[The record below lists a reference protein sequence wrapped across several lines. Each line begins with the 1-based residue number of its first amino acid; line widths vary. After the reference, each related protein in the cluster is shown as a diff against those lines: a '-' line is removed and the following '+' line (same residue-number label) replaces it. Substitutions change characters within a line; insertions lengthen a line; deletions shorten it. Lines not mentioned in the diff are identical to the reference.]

1 MEYPTHLDYN
11 GGEYKY
17 RCLVYPNITYQK
29 DFTKDSYY
37 IIMANILKHLT
48 ELRPDI
54 FFTILTPEEMPGFQY
69 KNTEQVIYDQPSY
82 PNTMRCHFDTKRILE
97 IINYKKTDWDF
108 VYTYL
113 PEHTLQLKNLFY
125 NRTDCRPVF
134 FGYSAYIEIPETT
147 KYSMS
152 MMRTHLNGILEMNTC
167 GVNSQAVKDT
177 IIKNAVGF
185 LGMKQI
191 ARLDEILKPLPRG
204 WDNVEGHRKNPSTS
218 KKTIVFNH
226 RPNSYKS
233 YNWFLRMMDKLWEQ
247 RTDFDV
253 WVPLADK
260 VDKVAVHTLNPQTG
274 KTEETMVEREYISIT
289 KFDREDYF
297 TELSRCWVGVCGKS
311 YHRGWANSASD
322 GMSVGTP
329 YLFLDEDYYKQYA
342 GDAGIYFDTDDD
354 FLVKINMI
362 LDDENHRKKYSK
374 KSKKIALESTWDK
387 TINLYNEH
395 FILAEDKLKMLRED
409 TDSYKKIIKFINSRK
424 STTKNDLKTYLG
436 WSVRITFSTYR
447 NRLRNENKIKLTK
460 QGYEVI

>member
-82 PNTMRCHFDTKRILE
+82 PNTMRCHFDTKRVLE

-108 VYTYL
+108 GYTYL

-177 IIKNAVGF
+177 IIEHAKDF
-185 LGMKQI
+185 LHKECVEKLENI
-191 ARLDEILKPLPRG
+191 IKPLPRG
-204 WDNVEGHRKNPSTS
+204 WDNVEGERKKPST
-218 KKTIVFNH
+218 KQKIIVFNH

-233 YNWFLRMMDKLWEQ
+233 YDWFLKQMDKLWKQ
-247 RTDFDV
+247 RQDFKV
-253 WVPLADK
+253 WVPLSNSKD
-260 VDKVAVHTLNPQTG
+260 
-274 KTEETMVEREYISIT
+274 REYIYID
-289 KFDREDYF
+289 KFDRQGYF
-297 TELSRCWVGVCGKS
+297 TELSKCWVGVCGKS
-311 YHRGWANSASD
+311 YHKGWVNSASD

-329 YLFLDEDYYKQYA
+329 YMFLNEDYYYQYA
-342 GDAGIYFDTDDD
+342 DYAGIYFNNNNE
-354 FLVKINMI
+354 FMEKINKI
-362 LDDENHRKKYSK
+362 LDDENYRNKYSK
-374 KSKKIALESTWDK
+374 KSIDTAKQNTWQK
-387 TINLYNEH
+387 TIKQYNEH
-395 FILAEDKLKMLRED
+395 FVLAEKELNEIKQD
-409 TDSYKKIIKFINSRK
+409 TDSYKKIIKYILDNGYVSKRQLK
-424 STTKNDLKTYLG
+424 SHLNWG
-436 WSVRITFSTYR
+436 IRIPFDAYR
-447 NRLRNENKIKLTK
+447 NRLRNEIKIKFTK
-460 QGYEVI
+460 YGYGVK